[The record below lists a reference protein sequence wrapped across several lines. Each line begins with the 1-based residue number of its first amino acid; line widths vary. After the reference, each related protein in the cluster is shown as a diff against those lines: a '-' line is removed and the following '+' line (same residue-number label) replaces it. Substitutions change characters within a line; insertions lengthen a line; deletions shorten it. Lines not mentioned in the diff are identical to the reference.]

1 MPKPDDP
8 RDVYRSHFEA
18 FEKSLNGAKETPLHG
33 IRRKAFARFEA
44 QGFPTM
50 REEDWKYTNLAPL
63 TKVRFRPAETVKID
77 DRVREAIAGERER
90 AGHRLVFVNGRFA
103 PALSETLPSDGKA
116 VIGSLSAALAH
127 HPEIVGKNLAR
138 HARYEDQALVAL
150 NSAFITDGAFIHIP
164 DGVVLEAPVH
174 ILFLSVPSENPAVSH
189 PRNLIVAGRNS
200 QARIVESY
208 RALGSESYFT
218 NAVTEIVLGE
228 GAVVDHCRVQLENE
242 KAFHM
247 GNVTACQGRDSTLN
261 SYVISLGGALVRN
274 DVSVLL
280 GGEGSGCVLNGLY
293 MVDDNQHIDNH
304 TVVDHAVPHC
314 SSNENYKGIL
324 NGKSK
329 AIFNGEVIVRADA
342 QKTEAHQLNKNL
354 VLSENALIHTKP
366 RLRINANDVKCTHG
380 ATVGMLD
387 QDSLFYLQ
395 SRGFPREEARNILTY
410 AFAAEIIEPIK
421 DEALRRSI
429 ERLVISRLPAG
440 ERLKEL
446 A

>member
-1 MPKPDDP
+1 MPKSDDP

-50 REEDWKYTNLAPL
+50 REEAWKYTNLAPL
-63 TKVRFRPAETVKID
+63 AKVRFRPAGAVAID
-77 DRVREAIAGERER
+77 ERIREAITSEGEG

-103 PALSETLPSDGKA
+103 PALSETLSSDGEA
-116 VIGSLSAALAH
+116 VIGSLGAALERH
-127 HPEIVGKNLAR
+127 SGIVEKNLAR
-138 HARYEDQALVAL
+138 HARDEDRALVAL

-174 ILFLSVPSENPAVSH
+174 ILFLSVPSEEPAVTH
-189 PRNLIVAGRNS
+189 PRNLIVAGKNS

-208 RALGSESYFT
+208 RALGNETYFT
-218 NAVTEIVLGE
+218 NAVTEIVAGE
-228 GAVVDHCRVQLENE
+228 GAVVDHCRVQRENE

-247 GNVTACQGRDSTLN
+247 GNITVCQGRDSALT
-261 SYVISLGGALVRN
+261 SYVVSLGGALVRN

-280 GGEGSGCVLNGLY
+280 GGEGSGCALNGLY
-293 MVDDNQHIDNH
+293 MADHKQHVDNH

-324 NGKSK
+324 GGKSK
-329 AIFNGEVIVRADA
+329 AVFHGEVIVRANA

-354 VLSENALIHTKP
+354 VLSEDALIHTKP

-395 SRGFPREEARNILTY
+395 SRGFPREEAKNMLTY

-429 ERLVISRLPAG
+429 ERLVISRLPAA
-440 ERLKEL
+440 ERLREL